1 MGQDFVEAFAA
12 GHVRVLRPAPRPGGG
27 GCVGTGGLVRFVR
40 FVRFVQLLQVV
51 LVVELL
57 ARQVHRFAVVRHR
70 ILPVISFSI
79 SPRAEASGR

>member
-12 GHVRVLRPAPRPGGG
+12 GHVRVLRLAPRPGGG
-27 GCVGTGGLVRFVR
+27 GCVGAGGLVRFVR
-40 FVRFVQLLQVV
+40 FVQFLQVV